1 LLEGGK
7 PVEQLL
13 LVGFGFEQG
22 GAEGVDLLGLEGG
35 LGLQLGYLVV
45 MGFGEGLQLE
55 SVLGF

>member
-1 LLEGGK
+1 M
-7 PVEQLL
+7 
-13 LVGFGFEQG
+13 GFGFEQG

>member
-1 LLEGGK
+1 MLEGGK